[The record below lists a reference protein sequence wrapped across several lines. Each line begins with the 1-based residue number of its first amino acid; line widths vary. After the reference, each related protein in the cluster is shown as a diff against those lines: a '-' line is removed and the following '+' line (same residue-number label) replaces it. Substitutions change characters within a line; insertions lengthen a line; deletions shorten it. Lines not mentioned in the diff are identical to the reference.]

1 MCLFSYMRASA
12 CVLTLPSTPLFLPFP
27 ATLCRTHTHTHLCE
41 CFQVYLIWF
50 GLEGGS
56 GVFCIIALRNLWS
69 LNALAKTLLLG
80 GGFTQTQTLTHMP
93 TGVLYPV
100 WTLICSYIV
109 WNSAGWFVAWCVC
122 VCVLWFF
129 DGMYWK
135 GSSCR
140 SCTGSNPACWQSLI
154 LTTSSCTHT
163 HTHTHAN
170 THTLTTAGPGFTQ
183 KVQSLIGRLHFSE
196 VGKFLWHRRVLHFEC
211 LLHNRV

>member
-1 MCLFSYMRASA
+1 MCLFLYMRASA

-122 VCVLWFF
+122 VCVC
-129 DGMYWK
+129 Y
-135 GSSCR
+135 GSLMG
-140 SCTGSNPACWQSLI
+140 CTEKVLLVEAALGLI
-154 LTTSSCTHT
+154 LPADRASSSPLPRVHTHIHTLMQTHT
-163 HTHTHAN
+163 HSQQLALASHKRFN
-170 THTLTTAGPGFTQ
+170 P
-183 KVQSLIGRLHFSE
+183 
-196 VGKFLWHRRVLHFEC
+196 
-211 LLHNRV
+211 